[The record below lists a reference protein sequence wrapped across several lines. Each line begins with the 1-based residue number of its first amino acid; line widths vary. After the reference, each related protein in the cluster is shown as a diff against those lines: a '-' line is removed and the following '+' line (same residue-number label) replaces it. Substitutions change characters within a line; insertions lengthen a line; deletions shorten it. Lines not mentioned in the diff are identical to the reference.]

1 MCFNNDQ
8 PRPPEVKPVTPPPPP
23 KPLQIA
29 QRSQL
34 QSRETTQPEKRQVR
48 FGAKKAKEDR
58 GKNPRSAASL
68 LIPMNDTGNKPGGL
82 NV

>member
-8 PRPPEVKPVTPPPPP
+8 PRPPEVKPQTPPPPP

-34 QSRETTQPEKRQVR
+34 QPRETTQPEKRQVR